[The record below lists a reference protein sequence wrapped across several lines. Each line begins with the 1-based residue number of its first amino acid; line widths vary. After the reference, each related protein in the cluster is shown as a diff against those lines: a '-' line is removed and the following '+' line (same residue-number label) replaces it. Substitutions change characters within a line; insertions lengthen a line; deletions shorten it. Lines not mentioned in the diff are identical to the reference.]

1 MNKSEFNTESVILK
15 KEDIQ
20 YGQMDIIVSI
30 DAIKISF
37 THPQMGRLEGTLS
50 TMYKV
55 PASMMEHPRLRTH
68 SGEWL
73 VFSKIDEA
81 GTALFPDITKNDWKE
96 YRKIQDELKTKKEE
110 LKNQLYEAQ
119 CPGYLE
125 LVKLE
130 KEWIDQ
136 KSYNDAA
143 AWNQI
148 NNQDYSKYADPEK
161 VAVLKAKYEA
171 WKKDHPRAAALLK
184 IKEAIA
190 RWKDPRAC
198 EAQECLLNGGS
209 IEEAMNLYNQPTT
222 REPYWN

>member
-20 YGQMDIIVSI
+20 YGQMDIIISI

-37 THPQMGRLEGTLS
+37 THPQMGHLEGTLS

-55 PASMMEHPRLRTH
+55 PASMIEHPRLRTH

-81 GTALFPDITKNDWKE
+81 GTALFPDITTNDWKE

-125 LVKLE
+125 LVKLG
-130 KEWIDQ
+130 KEWIEQ
-136 KSYNDAA
+136 KRYNDAA
-143 AWNQI
+143 VWNQI
-148 NNQDYSKYADPEK
+148 NKQDYSKWADREK
-161 VAVLKAKYEA
+161 EDALKEKYEA
-171 WKKDHPRAAALLK
+171 WKKDHPRAAALMK
-184 IKEAIA
+184 IKEGIA
-190 RWKDPRAC
+190 LRKDSRAH
-198 EAQECLLNGGS
+198 EAQNCLLNGGS
-209 IEEAMNLYNQPTT
+209 IEEAMDIYNQPITT
-222 REPYWN
+222 EPYWD